1 MRTLQVALAL
11 TGATVL
17 ACAPYYLDRNRPPA
31 AREVEDPA
39 PALRIDARP
48 SLLLTEWRCTRGD
61 DWIAVEGEVRNIGHR
76 MLANVTAVGVFQ
88 AGNKDLVKSD
98 RALLRN
104 ATLLPGQTSA
114 FEVRTADEP
123 AIASCAL
130 DFGHLMGGAIR
141 FAEALDPADIGPE
154 QVRALQ
160 LELIDLGYN
169 PGRPDGLVGPRTRD
183 AIFAFQEDHD
193 LRPDGL
199 ISAELLALLGAGG

>member
-1 MRTLQVALAL
+1 MRTLHVALAL

-17 ACAPYYLDRNRPPA
+17 GSAPSYLDRSDAPA
-31 AREVEDPA
+31 ARETGVLDPA
-39 PALRIDARP
+39 PSSDARP
-48 SLLLTEWRCTRGD
+48 HLLLVEWRCIRGD
-61 DWIAVEGEVRNIGHR
+61 GTIAVEGEVRNIGRR

-98 RALLRN
+98 RALLRH
-104 ATLLPGQTSA
+104 ATLLPGQTSG

-130 DFGHLMGGAIR
+130 DFGHLMGGSIR
-141 FAEALDPADIGPE
+141 FSEALDPAAVGPE

-160 LELIDLGYN
+160 LRLIGLGYD
-169 PGRPDGLVGPRTRD
+169 PGRPDGLIGPRTRD

-193 LRPDGL
+193 LVADGR
-199 ISAELLALLGAGG
+199 ISAELLALIDAGG